1 MKFNNFTHTQYISRY
16 DINDELFKRTMERE
30 LKKDG
35 LSLFFFV
42 LLPEERRE
50 KNGKRKILLYLFCSM
65 KVPRSYFFGS
75 KYFDHKWKKNL
86 KCPSPKKKS
95 TLPYA
100 WEFFFIWLNRNA
112 ETLSNRVY
120 VPNLSLYFVRWQREK
135 MWEFLMDIIF
145 HFIPHQLHLPSL

>member
-1 MKFNNFTHTQYISRY
+1 MKFINFTHTQYISRY

-35 LSLFFFV
+35 LSLFFLFYCPRKDARKMASEKFFCTFFV
-42 LLPEERRE
+42 QWKCLEVIFLDQNILIINE
-50 KNGKRKILLYLFCSM
+50 KKISN
-65 KVPRSYFFGS
+65 VHHP
-75 KYFDHKWKKNL
+75 
-86 KCPSPKKKS
+86 KKS